1 MTEKKATKQE
11 IKDQLDQLQE
21 KHKSLANLVTSDSRM
36 ISNMARRIAEVQ
48 SLNKRIRACQI
59 KEVLDISNRV
69 LTGNHKERDDKKKK
83 DGNCCNIL

>member
-59 KEVLDISNRV
+59 GVIV
-69 LTGNHKERDDKKKK
+69 LTGITI
-83 DGNCCNIL
+83 ILAACLLKLT